1 MGRASAGFSASGQGT
16 PVRRRQ
22 RGARLRLR
30 RRRSPTPT
38 SHDATTQELIPSSS
52 AASFSQQLPPYI
64 PDPEPDD
71 AIVSYAAVAPLP
83 VFRGDPGECPD
94 AHVARFERV
103 CRANGAVT
111 PAAAARIFPASLD
124 GDAGLWHDLTAS
136 SSSPPWHDVRAAF
149 LDFFRA
155 PGAADLARA
164 DLVALRQGS
173 GEGVNRYHLR
183 MQGILRRCADL
194 GVIVDISGAFLKD
207 AFVDGLRGEFQDW
220 VSLQQPETLD
230 EAVALALT
238 WERAGSVREARRA
251 AKAACAAG
259 DDQCA
264 FCGEEG
270 HDEARCEVR
279 TGKRELWLG
288 RSTSSGRGGAAAM
301 AVVAN
306 DGEQAEEGGGRM
318 ALARLESAVSTRSTQ
333 CQCRKHQCGKKS
345 PSPAAMEV
353 AGGSDVD
360 GVVWDE

>member
-124 GDAGLWHDLTAS
+124 GDAALWHDLTAS

-194 GVIVDISGAFLKD
+194 GVVVDISGAFLKD

-238 WERAGSVREARRA
+238 WERAGSVRRRRRP
-251 AKAACAAG
+251 
-259 DDQCA
+259 
-264 FCGEEG
+264 EG

-279 TGKRELWLG
+279 TGMRELWLRG
-288 RSTSSGRGGAAAM
+288 SSSSGRGGAAAM

-333 CQCRKHQCGKKS
+333 CQCRKHQCGRKS

>member
-194 GVIVDISGAFLKD
+194 GVVVDISGAFLKD

-238 WERAGSVREARRA
+238 WERAGSVRRRRRPVRVLRRGRARRGA
-251 AKAACAAG
+251 MR
-259 DDQCA
+259 
-264 FCGEEG
+264 GEDGHEG
-270 HDEARCEVR
+270 ALAE
-279 TGKRELWLG
+279 
-288 RSTSSGRGGAAAM
+288 
-301 AVVAN
+301 
-306 DGEQAEEGGGRM
+306 GEQQQREGRRRRHGCGGERRGAGGGGRRENG
-318 ALARLESAVSTRSTQ
+318 AGAAGERGEHTVDAVPVQEAPVREEV
-333 CQCRKHQCGKKS
+333 
-345 PSPAAMEV
+345 AV
-353 AGGSDVD
+353 AGGD
-360 GVVWDE
+360 GGRRR